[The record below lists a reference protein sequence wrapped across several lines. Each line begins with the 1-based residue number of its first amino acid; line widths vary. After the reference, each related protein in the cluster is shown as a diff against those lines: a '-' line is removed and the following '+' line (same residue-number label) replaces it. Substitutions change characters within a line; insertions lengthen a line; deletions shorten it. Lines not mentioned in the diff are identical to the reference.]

1 MIYCCFFSSRRRHT
15 RCALVT
21 GVQTCA
27 LPISEPEAEIDAEP
41 IEADEAAEEA
51 QPEPVEMPAS
61 WSKDD
66 AELWASL
73 PPETQAKLAERIG
86 QQEVGVNSKF
96 QELAT
101 ARKAT
106 EAQLAKAN
114 ANRDAYRPEER
125 RGGKE
130 GVSTDKY

>member
-1 MIYCCFFSSRRRHT
+1 
-15 RCALVT
+15 
-21 GVQTCA
+21 
-27 LPISEPEAEIDAEP
+27 
-41 IEADEAAEEA
+41 
-51 QPEPVEMPAS
+51 MPAS

-106 EAQLAKAN
+106 EAQLAEAN
-114 ANRDAYRPEER
+114 ANRDAYGQAIDAVIGLIAVPEPNPVEYGLGTDGYDR
-125 RGGKE
+125 QDRKSIGEGKGVYLRDNFGG
-130 GVSTDKY
+130 GL

>member
-1 MIYCCFFSSRRRHT
+1 
-15 RCALVT
+15 
-21 GVQTCA
+21 
-27 LPISEPEAEIDAEP
+27 
-41 IEADEAAEEA
+41 
-51 QPEPVEMPAS
+51 MPAS

-106 EAQLAKAN
+106 EAQLAEAN
-114 ANRDAYRPEER
+114 ANRDAYGQAIDAVIGSSRFPSLTR
-125 RGGKE
+125 SNMGWAR
-130 GVSTDKY
+130 TDTTATAMTSLYTTGSSPRHR